1 MRLKILR
8 EHRHVLLAARHAARA
23 ARNTLHYSFTG
34 KTYAAKHLEK
44 QFRARP
50 DPWDFESSAAGLE
63 RFQKTWELVPHRHY
77 RRILEIGCA
86 EGHFTEQIVDRF
98 PDAEVLA
105 VDFIPLALE
114 RARVRCGSRPNVK
127 FEGVDLATQTVR
139 GGFDLIFCMGVLEYG
154 PTLGQL
160 DAIRDRILGLL
171 APGGYLLL
179 QSPRVLSEQRDPLV
193 GAAARVRRART
204 ARSVRGPRRGACRR
218 STRVWRL
225 VCGDAPSETGPIVEH
240 STSTVGPTRTNVGH
254 CA

>member
-86 EGHFTEQIVDRF
+86 EGHFTEHIVDRF

-139 GGFDLIFCMGVLEYG
+139 RGLRSDLLYG
-154 PTLGQL
+154 RVG
-160 DAIRDRILGLL
+160 IRADVGPARRDSGPHPWIARAG
-171 APGGYLLL
+171 
-179 QSPRVLSEQRDPLV
+179 RLSSAAV
-193 GAAARVRRART
+193 AARVAGATRPAGGRGGSRT
-204 ARSVRGPRRGACRR
+204 ARAHCTIGSWSATWRLSPKHSCVATGVWRR
-218 STRVWRL
+218 SFRNRP
-225 VCGDAPSETGPIVEH
+225 DR
-240 STSTVGPTRTNVGH
+240 RT
-254 CA
+254 